1 MELIIE
7 IVFLIYVIA
16 VSAWCGYCCGKLKA
30 MNLYDQTLV
39 AEFYEVYKAMPEE
52 QKKAFMEFYNDVK
65 RRSGGA
71 E

>member
-1 MELIIE
+1 MDLIIE
-7 IVFLIYVIA
+7 IAFLIYVIA
-16 VSAWCGYCCGKLKA
+16 VSAGCGYAFGKLKA

-52 QKKAFMEFYNDVK
+52 QQKAFMDFYNDVK
-65 RRSGGA
+65 LRSGGV